1 MACGSCCADMDFIQ
15 YGVKDHFC
23 CMENLTEVLKEFGL
37 SRGDIPTSFNIFI
50 FMNAPIDF

>member
-1 MACGSCCADMDFIQ
+1 
-15 YGVKDHFC
+15 
-23 CMENLTEVLKEFGL
+23 MENLTEVLKEFGL